1 MDKKLNGENFNFGPD
16 ETSNKT
22 VKDLIDRLSKRWG
35 FKEKKDSYLIKH
47 IEDFHEAGLLQ
58 LDCTKANN
66 VLDWKPNLSFDQM
79 INFSADWYKE
89 FYNTNDI
96 EGMVIASENQIKNY
110 IEIAKEKN
118 YSWTK

>member
-1 MDKKLNGENFNFGPD
+1 M
-16 ETSNKT
+16 
-22 VKDLIDRLSKRWG
+22 
-35 FKEKKDSYLIKH
+35 
-47 IEDFHEAGLLQ
+47 
-58 LDCTKANN
+58 
-66 VLDWKPNLSFDQM
+66 LDWKPNLSFDQM